1 LCRYFFKHKNNF
13 QQKMEDTTT
22 TGKSLAAFPLL
33 AVVLGSEVDAQA
45 EFGPLTDIIETSLKA
60 SADASAT
67 LSDQLTAEQT
77 AHQATIALHNATKAN
92 LANVEANL
100 ANANTKLTASQAR
113 TAELE
118 AFFANQANAGTEAAA
133 QAGDLGANQGTPK
146 AKSVAEMFPKTAQ
159 KLGLKAD

>member
-1 LCRYFFKHKNNF
+1 
-13 QQKMEDTTT
+13 MEDTTT

-33 AVVLGSEVDAQA
+33 AVVLGTDTIEAHLQTTTDAATEAQA
-45 EFGPLTDIIETSLKA
+45 AL
-60 SADASAT
+60 AT
-67 LSDQLTAEQT
+67 EQT

-100 ANANTKLTASQAR
+100 ADANTKLAASQAR

-146 AKSVAEMFPKTAQ
+146 AKTVAELFPKTAQ
-159 KLGLKAD
+159 KLGLKVD